1 MEIIFVNDEKFDENL
16 KQLSVYDT
24 NKKIAM
30 ICIFQANRY
39 FRYNNNLMNRQNKIN
54 RTKKARLVRVQF
66 VNQNNNM
73 MRLNYNFE

>member
-16 KQLSVYDT
+16 KQLSVYD
-24 NKKIAM
+24 NSKKIEM

-39 FRYNNNLMNRQNKIN
+39 FRYNNNLMNRQDKIN
-54 RTKKARLVRVQF
+54 RTKKARFVRVQF